1 MLCTSCIYVDEGEL
15 KISNN
20 KLYTGKVGTCSLL
33 LFSYKNNNFLAHIDA
48 LKNNSEDIINI
59 LKKNFS
65 INKLKYTKIYIIKGS
80 WCNNE
85 CITLDIIINALK
97 QLNLKYDFYKENIK
111 WKNSIYID
119 KNKIEIV

>member
-80 WCNNE
+80 WCIKD
-85 CITLDIIINALK
+85 CITINTIKKALEELK
-97 QLNLKYDFYKENIK
+97 LKYIMYEKKIK
-111 WKNSIYID
+111 WKNNISINNGI
-119 KNKIEIV
+119 IEVY